1 MIVGIYGLQ
10 NKLKPEKWNI
20 GQSWD
25 IYKRWEY
32 YKMLNCDGQPKIYNA
47 IKKYGYDGFEKRIIE
62 MCDPDIDQESLDLKE
77 SSWINHYNSIK
88 NGYNLKGG
96 GSKGKHSEETKQKI
110 REARSRQIIGKNHVS
125 KEACEKMRAD
135 RTGIPLL
142 EEHRI
147 KLSISHIGNKQTEE
161 SKEKISKS
169 LLGIK
174 RGHWTEERRLRKSL
188 SMVGKNRG
196 PYKSINQKELTLV

>member
-25 IYKRWEY
+25 IYKRWDD
-32 YKMLNCDGQPKIYNA
+32 YKMLSCGGQPKIYNA

-62 MCDPDIDQESLDLKE
+62 MCDSDIDQESLDLKE

-125 KEACEKMRAD
+125 KEACERLRLE
-135 RTGIPLL
+135 RTGKTLSK
-142 EEHRI
+142 EHCL
-147 KLSISHIGNKQTEE
+147 KLSISHIGNKHTGE
-161 SKEKISKS
+161 SKNKISITMK
-169 LLGIK
+169 GNPGRK
-174 RGHWTEERRLRKSL
+174 WTNEQKLRKSL

-196 PYKSINQKELTLV
+196 PYKSINQ